1 MGQVEEEDT
10 PGPTDSISESCKT
23 LSITF
28 NIWKLKFPP
37 GKPPG
42 FKSNN
47 KAKHGKKGVRNMKI
61 AKDLQ
66 PKWVNY
72 APCYPC
78 CDDWVD
84 FRKQVFIALE
94 KVHHGVLPF
103 LRAAYRDQ
111 TLLMEGW
118 INGSEDYKKT
128 DKALINDNAAFK
140 EFAEV
145 ALAMPA
151 SVKMGL
157 KLLQPKNPKDDK
169 DANAHLFNYYT
180 HESQIKSPNNFQ
192 LWHQFQSWGICDG
205 DFSMKSVDHEIFKVS
220 SVCTVSFSNLE
231 VEQMT
236 QSLKTITR
244 IHKTYL
250 LLLGLSSHQLW

>member
-1 MGQVEEEDT
+1 
-10 PGPTDSISESCKT
+10 
-23 LSITF
+23 
-28 NIWKLKFPP
+28 
-37 GKPPG
+37 
-42 FKSNN
+42 
-47 KAKHGKKGVRNMKI
+47 MKI

-118 INGSEDYKKT
+118 INGSEDHKKT
-128 DKALINDNAAFK
+128 DKALINDDASFK

-145 ALAMPA
+145 ALAMPTN
-151 SVKMGL
+151 VKMGL
-157 KLLQPKNPKDDK
+157 KLLQPKNPKDDE
-169 DANAHLFNYYT
+169 DANPHLFNFYT
-180 HESQIKSPNNFQ
+180 HESQKPIAISDE
-192 LWHQFQSWGICDG
+192 SEEEEESEGR
-205 DFSMKSVDHEIFKVS
+205 SVSD
-220 SVCTVSFSNLE
+220 E
-231 VEQMT
+231 VD
-236 QSLKTITR
+236 LYWFIR
-244 IHKTYL
+244 C
-250 LLLGLSSHQLW
+250 